1 LFGYEI
7 AFIPILVI
15 AVILMLSFITF
26 NLKLYFELGLRPGI
40 VTFLFIGTY
49 SGLSFALSNEKPIIY
64 FFATIITLFAA
75 IAPRCCS
82 LIESY
87 RQYQYILTSPE
98 DTQYRTPFIRRVLDI
113 LPDLVVI
120 LLIFSLASDVRKE
133 LELNA
138 LWLTIFYMTSFFYTF
153 VVAVY
158 IAITDKINSKTYQ

>member
-1 LFGYEI
+1 MFGYEI

-15 AVILMLSFITF
+15 AIILMCSFITF
-26 NLKLYFELGLRPGI
+26 NLKLYFKLGLRPGI

-82 LIESY
+82 LVESY

-98 DTQYRTPFIRRVLDI
+98 DTQYRTPFIRRVFDI

-120 LLIFSLASDVRKE
+120 LLIFFSRIRCPKRTEIECFMLNSFLYNFLLLCLCCCCLYSD
-133 LELNA
+133 NG
-138 LWLTIFYMTSFFYTF
+138 
-153 VVAVY
+153 
-158 IAITDKINSKTYQ
+158 

>member
-1 LFGYEI
+1 MLGYEI

-15 AVILMLSFITF
+15 AIILMCSFITF
-26 NLKLYFELGLRPGI
+26 NLKLYFKLGLRPGI

-82 LIESY
+82 LVESY

-98 DTQYRTPFIRRVLDI
+98 DTQYRTPFIRRVFDI

-120 LLIFSLASDVRKE
+120 LLIFSLALDVRKE
-133 LELNA
+133 LKLNV
-138 LWLTIFYMTSFFYTF
+138 LCLTLFYITSFFYAF
-153 VVAVY
+153 VVAAY
-158 IAITDKINSKTYQ
+158 IAITDKINSKIHQ